1 MKRGSVAFRAFWMLP
16 LAAGAVL
23 FGQAPGEECATC
35 HAKETAT
42 YRKSRM
48 GNSIAPPTPIDGGTI
63 AREPRRLEISIT
75 QRDGKMVHKMI
86 ENGLTAEYPVA
97 YQIGAGKV
105 GFTYLVRIGDYLYE
119 SPASWYRTTGW
130 DLSPGY
136 EHMPGVDFDRLVD
149 SGCMFCHAD
158 NGKFLGSDA
167 RKFSG
172 EKLEPIGCDR
182 CHGPVA
188 AHLADPSA
196 KNIVNPA
203 KLAGRARNSV
213 CEQCHLEGVS
223 RLLNPGKQWS
233 DYHAGGELERTAA
246 TYILSENK
254 QEISAVAQVDQLA
267 LSKCVNASGGK
278 LWCATCHDPHS
289 ETVDPSK
296 EARSKQVQQ
305 ICQGCHP
312 AYGNTISKATH
323 QNLTDCVSCH
333 MPRLKPDDIPHTA
346 STDHRIVR
354 RPAPLVEGN
363 AASAE
368 LTLWQDPPAE
378 YRARDMAVGALTIGG
393 LKNLPVLRA
402 DGARML
408 EALPDKEKENDPVVL
423 SSLVTVHLKDRDA
436 EGAKKW
442 ALKAVKLQPDS
453 AFASLNLA
461 FALRDGHEEE
471 AAEQQLLATIDL
483 DPSLTQAWT
492 NLTFLYEKQKRDAD
506 RMALLDRFLK
516 WNPQNI
522 WFRQLKAILERP

>member
-1 MKRGSVAFRAFWMLP
+1 MKRSSVAFRAIWLLP
-16 LAAGAVL
+16 WAALA
-23 FGQAPGEECATC
+23 GQPGEECAAC

-42 YRKSRM
+42 YLKSRM
-48 GNSIAPPTPIDGGTI
+48 GNSIAPPAPIFGAAV
-63 AREPRRLEISIT
+63 ARPARHLEISIG
-75 QRDGKMVHKMI
+75 QRDGKMVHKMV

-105 GFTYLVRIGDYLYE
+105 GHTYLVRIGDYLYE

-136 EHMPGVDFDRLVD
+136 EQMPAVDFDRLVD
-149 SGCMFCHAD
+149 TGCMFCHAD
-158 NGKFLGSDA
+158 NAKFLGSDA

-172 EKLEPIGCDR
+172 EKLEPIGCGR
-182 CHGPVA
+182 CHGPTA
-188 AHLADPSA
+188 AHLANPSA

-213 CEQCHLEGVS
+213 CEQCHLEGVT

-233 DYHAGGELERTAA
+233 DFHAGSELERTAA

-267 LSKCVNASGGK
+267 LSKCVKASGGK
-278 LWCATCHDPHS
+278 LWCATCHDPHA
-289 ETVDPSK
+289 ETVEPSK
-296 EARSKQVQQ
+296 DARSKQVRE

-312 AYGNTISKATH
+312 AYANAISKATH
-323 QNLTDCVSCH
+323 QSLTDCVSCH
-333 MPRLKPDDIPHTA
+333 MPRLTPDDIPHTA

-354 RPAPLVEGN
+354 RPAPLPEGN
-363 AASAE
+363 AARAE

-378 YRARDMAVGALTIGG
+378 YRARDLAVGALTIGG
-393 LKNLPVLRA
+393 LKNLPQLRA
-402 DGARML
+402 EGVKML
-408 EALPDKEKENDPVVL
+408 EALPDREKENDPAVL
-423 SSLVTVHLKDRDA
+423 SSLVTVHLKDRDT
-436 EGAKKW
+436 EGAKQW

-461 FALRDGHEEE
+461 FAFEDGHEDD

-506 RMALLDRFLK
+506 RMALLDRYLK